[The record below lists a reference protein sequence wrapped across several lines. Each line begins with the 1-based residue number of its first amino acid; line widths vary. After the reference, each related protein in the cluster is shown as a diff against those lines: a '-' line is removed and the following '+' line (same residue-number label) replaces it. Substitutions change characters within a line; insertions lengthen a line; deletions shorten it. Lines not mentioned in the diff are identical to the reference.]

1 MEDWKDKF
9 KHYQEFDNIKDEDLL
24 EEAIATC
31 ESIFS
36 LMDENELLHHS
47 RPLATAY
54 LALKNEEHNKN
65 S

>member
-1 MEDWKDKF
+1 MEDWKDKL

-24 EEAIATC
+24 KEAIATC
-31 ESIFS
+31 ENIFS

-47 RPLATAY
+47 RPLVIAY
-54 LALKNEEHNKN
+54 LALKHEERKKN